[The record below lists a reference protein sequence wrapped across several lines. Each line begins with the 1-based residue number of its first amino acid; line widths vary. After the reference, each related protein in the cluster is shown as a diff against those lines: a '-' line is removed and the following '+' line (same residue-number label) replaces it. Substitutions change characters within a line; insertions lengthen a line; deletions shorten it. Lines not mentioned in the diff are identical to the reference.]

1 MLKQGQDGSSVDQK
15 RSTMSLKERSA
26 QFERALLITT
36 AVSNGFSIT
45 DSAHE
50 LKISR
55 ATYYRKL
62 GEEGLRELE
71 DVKSNVFAEAKGLIS
86 QH

>member
-1 MLKQGQDGSSVDQK
+1 MLKKEHDGSSVDQR

-26 QFERALLITT
+26 QFERTLLITT

-45 DSAHE
+45 DSAQE
-50 LKISR
+50 LQISR
-55 ATYYRKL
+55 ATFYRKL

-71 DVKSNVFAEAKGLIS
+71 DVKNNVFAEAKGLMS
-86 QH
+86 QD